1 MEKRSDAAKV
11 AESESRLGLALF
23 TLYLAAYTGFVLL
36 SAFAPSILED
46 APLAG
51 VNIAILYGMG
61 LIIGAFVLALLYAW
75 LLRRKAR

>member
-1 MEKRSDAAKV
+1 MEKRSDAAPAV
-11 AESESRLGLALF
+11 QPESRLGLALF

-36 SAFAPSILED
+36 SAFAPSILE
-46 APLAG
+46 ATPLAG

-61 LIIGAFVLALLYAW
+61 LIIGAFILALLYAW